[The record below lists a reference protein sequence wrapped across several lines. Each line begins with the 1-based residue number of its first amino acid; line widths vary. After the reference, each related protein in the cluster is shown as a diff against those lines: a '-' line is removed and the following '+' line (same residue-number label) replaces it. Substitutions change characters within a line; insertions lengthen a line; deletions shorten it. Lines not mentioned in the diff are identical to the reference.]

1 VAVAA
6 FEGEIYWPGDDG
18 YEAARLEAVW
28 NELKPQRRPAAI
40 VLAQS
45 EADVVA
51 AVRLA
56 RERGLRV
63 KARSGGHS
71 WTGSSVRD
79 GAILVN
85 LSALSDVVVDAAG
98 ASATVGPGAKGR
110 DLNAMLA
117 PHGLFFPTG
126 HCPTVGVGGY
136 LLQGGWGWNSTSLG
150 PACLSVTGVDV
161 VTAEGELVHAD
172 ESHNSELLWAARG
185 AGPGFCGIVTRFHL
199 RCHPRPASMMLSNY
213 VYPVEVVDELLTWA
227 LEIGREVPPQLE
239 FVILGT
245 TPRID
250 NVVVEGPPALV
261 INACA
266 MFDSAAEAERALR
279 LIETCPVLD
288 RAIASRPRVPT
299 TLDELYAIGEAT
311 EAPGF
316 RWAVDNMWTDAGA
329 QELVPAVRELF
340 VGVPTAASHVFWLNW
355 PEQEIHDAALS
366 VIGHTYIAAFT
377 GWTDPAQDDALRFW
391 GRDHMRR
398 LEPLS
403 NGIQLADENL
413 DGRPGSRY
421 LSDPNRERLEAI
433 RARWDPDGI
442 FPSYL
447 AGAG

>member
-1 VAVAA
+1 VAGAA
-6 FEGEIYWPGDDG
+6 FDGEIYWPGDDG

-28 NELKPQRRPAAI
+28 NELKPPRRPAAI

-56 RERGLRV
+56 SERGLRV

-79 GAILVN
+79 GTILVN
-85 LSALSDVVVDAAG
+85 LSGLSEVVVDAAG

-117 PHGLFFPTG
+117 PRGLFFPTG

-150 PACLSVTGVDV
+150 PACLSVVGVDV
-161 VTAEGELVHAD
+161 VTAEGELIHAD
-172 ESHNSELLWAARG
+172 ESQNSELLWAARG

-213 VYPVEVVDELLTWA
+213 VFPVEVVDELLAWA

-250 NVVVEGPPALV
+250 NVVVDGPPALV

-266 MFDSAAEAERALR
+266 MFDTAAESERALR
-279 LIETCPVLD
+279 LLESCPVLD
-288 RAIASRPRVPT
+288 QALASRPRVPT
-299 TLDELYAIGEAT
+299 TLDDLYAIGEAT

-316 RWAVDNMWTDAGA
+316 RWAVDNMWTDACA
-329 QELVPAVRELF
+329 EDLVPAVRELF
-340 VGVPTAASHVFWLNW
+340 VGVPTPASHVFWLNW

-366 VIGHTYIAAFT
+366 VIGRTYIAAFT
-377 GWTDPAQDDALRFW
+377 GWTDPAQDDELRFW

-403 NGIQLADENL
+403 KGIQLADENL
-413 DGRPGSRY
+413 DGRPESRY
-421 LSDPNRERLEAI
+421 LSDANRERLETI
-433 RARWDPDGI
+433 RERWDPDGL

>member
-1 VAVAA
+1 VEESVC
-6 FEGEIYWPGDDG
+6 WRGDEG
-18 YEAARLEAVW
+18 YEDARRAAVW
-28 NELKPQRRPAAI
+28 NELKPDRYPAGI
-40 VLAQS
+40 VHARS
-45 EADVVA
+45 EQDVVE

-56 RERGLRV
+56 RGLGLKV

-71 WTGSSVRD
+71 WTASSVRD
-79 GAILVN
+79 DSLLVV
-85 LSALSDVVVDAAG
+85 LADLDEVTVDPAART
-98 ASATVGPGAKGR
+98 ATVGPGAKGR
-110 DLNAMLA
+110 DLNRLLE

-150 PACLSVTGVDV
+150 PACLSVIGVDV

-172 ESHNSELLWAARG
+172 ESHHSELLWAARG
-185 AGPGFCGIVTRFHL
+185 AGPGFPGIVTGFHL
-199 RCHPRPASMMLSNY
+199 RCHPRPHAMLLSNY
-213 VYPVEVVDELLTWA
+213 VYPMEVIDELLEWA
-227 LEIGREVPPQLE
+227 LRIGREVPPQLE

-261 INACA
+261 INAIA
-266 MFDSAAEAERALR
+266 MFDERAEGERALA
-279 LIETCPVLD
+279 LLESCPVLD
-288 RAIASRPRVPT
+288 RATMRVTAAPM
-299 TLDELYAIGEAT
+299 TLNQLYAIGEST

-329 QELVPAVRELF
+329 AELVPAVREVF
-340 VGVPTAASHVFWLNW
+340 QEVPTPASHVFWLNW
-355 PEQEIHDAALS
+355 PEQEIRDAALS

-377 GWTDPAQDDALRFW
+377 GWTDPAQDAQYRFW

-398 LEPLS
+398 LDHLS

-413 DGRPGSRY
+413 DGRPEARY
-421 LSDPNRERLEAI
+421 LSDENRARLEEL
-433 RARWDPDGI
+433 RGRWDPDGR